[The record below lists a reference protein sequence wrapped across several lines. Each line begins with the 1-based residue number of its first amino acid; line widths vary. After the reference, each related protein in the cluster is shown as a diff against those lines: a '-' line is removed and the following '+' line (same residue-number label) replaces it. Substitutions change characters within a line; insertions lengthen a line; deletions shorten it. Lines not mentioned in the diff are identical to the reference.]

1 MSAAGRTP
9 AVIVG
14 TGRTRPVDGNASAS
28 VARAMRNAA
37 SGQYLSLLFW
47 LISPRS
53 DVASLYLAELPA
65 L

>member
-1 MSAAGRTP
+1 MARAASTGECDLDGLMSPRA
-9 AVIVG
+9 
-14 TGRTRPVDGNASAS
+14 
-28 VARAMRNAA
+28 AMRNAA